1 MPRLLGSPRLPTAP
15 RGERQRLKSAAAPRV
30 LGWRSSWWPGLR
42 QGGDVE
48 GPVSRWTWLDLG
60 GPSAAEKICILWH
73 RVGGGGGEDKGATG
87 PAEKQLSAG
96 SEQRNSPSEESGPAS
111 RLRTVNPETLRGI
124 SLATSVPGIQRNP
137 PRGGPQP
144 GYLPPASPGF
154 SILLYRGWWTCTAQC
169 HFSWEK
175 RTDGACVLCQRRQKK
190 KKKKIPPT
198 CILWSWGLCPHFPEA
213 DN

>member
-15 RGERQRLKSAAAPRV
+15 RGERQRLKSAAEPRV

-60 GPSAAEKICILWH
+60 GPSAAEKICILWD
-73 RVGGGGGEDKGATG
+73 RVGGGSGEDKGATG
-87 PAEKQLSAG
+87 PAEKQVSAG
-96 SEQRNSPSEESGPAS
+96 VEQRNSPSKKGAQRVGCERSALRLSGVSAWRHQSQGPNEILPAEGPS
-111 RLRTVNPETLRGI
+111 LII
-124 SLATSVPGIQRNP
+124 SLRPLPVSHSCFTGDGGRALPNATSSGKRQTGPVSSVN
-137 PRGGPQP
+137 GG
-144 GYLPPASPGF
+144 
-154 SILLYRGWWTCTAQC
+154 
-169 HFSWEK
+169 
-175 RTDGACVLCQRRQKK
+175 

-198 CILWSWGLCPHFPEA
+198 CILWSWGLCPHFAEA